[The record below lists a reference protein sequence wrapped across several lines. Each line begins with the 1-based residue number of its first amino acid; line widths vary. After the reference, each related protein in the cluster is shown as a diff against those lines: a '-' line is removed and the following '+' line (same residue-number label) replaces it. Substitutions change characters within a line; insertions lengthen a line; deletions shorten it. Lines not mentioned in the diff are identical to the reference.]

1 MGAERLNRSEWMV
14 RIVPHRES
22 KEFVER
28 YHYSRS
34 CSNTSVVSHG
44 LFRLD
49 GARTTDLVGSLGS
62 RPQGA
67 NAKGAGG
74 AWDGADM
81 LAIMIEIATTSI
93 KVLASDLFDQMV
105 LSSDGEG
112 GR

>member
-1 MGAERLNRSEWMV
+1 MATW
-14 RIVPHRES
+14 
-22 KEFVER
+22 
-28 YHYSRS
+28 
-34 CSNTSVVSHG
+34 
-44 LFRLD
+44 

>member
-1 MGAERLNRSEWMV
+1 MV
-14 RIVPHRES
+14 IIVWLLRC
-22 KEFVER
+22 VWGW
-28 YHYSRS
+28 
-34 CSNTSVVSHG
+34 SVFLSG
-44 LFRLD
+44 WLR

-81 LAIMIEIATTSI
+81 LAIMIEIAATSI